1 MSELCKET
9 LCTSCIHLN
18 VCAIKDDCLK
28 IFETLPKHDD
38 NFSLK
43 VCCKHYIGSTTTKLH
58 NSKSNET
65 MNDFLNYGTKT
76 GNLCGS
82 KTDI

>member
-9 LCTSCIHLN
+9 LCTSCIN
-18 VCAIKDDCLK
+18 RDVCVIKYDCLK
-28 IFETLPKHDD
+28 IFEMLPKHDD

-43 VCCKHYIGSTTTKLH
+43 VCCRHYIGTTTTKLC

-82 KTDI
+82 KIDI

>member
-1 MSELCKET
+1 MSELYKEN
-9 LCTSCIHLN
+9 LCTSCIHSD

-28 IFETLPKHDD
+28 IFEMLPKHDD

-43 VCCKHYIGSTTTKLH
+43 VCCRHYIGTTATKLC

-65 MNDFLNYGTKT
+65 MNDFLI
-76 GNLCGS
+76 GN
-82 KTDI
+82 KIDI

>member
-9 LCTSCIHLN
+9 LCTSCVHRN

-28 IFETLPKHDD
+28 IFEMLLKHDD

-43 VCCKHYIGSTTTKLH
+43 VYCRALYWQYYI
-58 NSKSNET
+58 
-65 MNDFLNYGTKT
+65 
-76 GNLCGS
+76 
-82 KTDI
+82 

>member
-9 LCTSCIHLN
+9 LCTNCIHLN
-18 VCAIKDDCLK
+18 VCAIKDDFLK
-28 IFETLPKHDD
+28 IFEMLPKHDD

-43 VCCKHYIGSTTTKLH
+43 VCCRHYIGTTTTTLR

-65 MNDFLNYGTKT
+65 MNDFLNYGTT
-76 GNLCGS
+76 TSNPCGS
-82 KTDI
+82 KIDI

>member
-9 LCTSCIHLN
+9 LCTSCIHRD
-18 VCAIKDDCLK
+18 VCAIKDDLLK
-28 IFETLPKHDD
+28 IFEMLPKHDD

-43 VCCKHYIGSTTTKLH
+43 VYCRHYIGNTTYKIR
-58 NSKSNET
+58 NFKSNET
-65 MNDFLNYGTKT
+65 MNNFLNYGTTT

-82 KTDI
+82 KIDI